1 MPKYNPEVVKQCEDW
16 VRENGLIEYGGA
28 SLLSL
33 CKHIGIDYQSFYNW
47 MKKSEFSEII
57 KKAKE
62 EFKNNLETQLVKSLS
77 KVASG
82 FSWEQKTIEY
92 IDDGLGKPKIKKQ
105 VVKNMVESPNV
116 AAAIFLLTNINPD
129 KWSNSYKE
137 KESTTAVDSVTLS
150 KDDGEL

>member
-1 MPKYNPEVVKQCEDW
+1 MKYSASKIKECSEW
-16 VRENGLIEYGGA
+16 VRTNGLIEYGGA
-28 SLLSL
+28 RLSDFCVSL
-33 CKHIGIDYQSFYNW
+33 GINNQTYYRW
-47 MKKSEFSEII
+47 MQKKDFADAI

-137 KESTTAVDSVTLS
+137 RETSSSVESVTLS

>member
-62 EFKNNLETQLVKSLS
+62 DFKNNLETDLVKSLARTA
-77 KVASG
+77 KG
-82 FSWEQKTIEY
+82 EEWDQTTIEY
-92 IDDGLGKPKIKKQ
+92 DKNGDEFRRT
-105 VVKNMVESPNV
+105 VKHVKEKPNV
-116 AAAIFLLTNINPD
+116 GAAIFLLTNINPD
-129 KWSNSYKE
+129 TWSNVYKE